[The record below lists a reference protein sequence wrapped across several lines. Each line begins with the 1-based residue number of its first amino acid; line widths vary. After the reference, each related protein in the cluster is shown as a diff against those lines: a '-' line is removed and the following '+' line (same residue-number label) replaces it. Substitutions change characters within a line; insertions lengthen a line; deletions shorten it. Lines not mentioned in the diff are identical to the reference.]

1 MSDVI
6 FKINKQ
12 LQACGNLL
20 QAEHAKLMIGGKSEK
35 GFHFIMFLQGK
46 MQNLKREMAIIIA
59 KIKQLDKEKTIDTLV
74 KEYQNF
80 DIPEIKNDDKNT
92 HTNIEI
98 YIYTL
103 ANMISKLESI
113 KNLLPENKDDEN
125 IYTEIVNEFDES
137 DTVEKLEDPIQ
148 ALLYSKALEEEALL
162 EIKDLGEEA
171 LQEINDLV
179 EESKEETK
187 E

>member
-1 MSDVI
+1 MSEVI

-12 LQACGNLL
+12 LQACDNLL
-20 QAEHAKLMIGGKSEK
+20 QEEHKKLIIGDKSEK
-35 GFHFIMFLQGK
+35 EFHFIMFLKGK
-46 MQNLKREMAIIIA
+46 MQNLKRKIAITIA
-59 KIKQLDKEKTIDTLV
+59 KNKQLDKEKTIDTLV

-98 YIYTL
+98 YISIL

-125 IYTEIVNEFDES
+125 IYNEIVNEFEES
-137 DTVEKLEDPIQ
+137 YKVENTAK
-148 ALLYSKALEEEALL
+148 
-162 EIKDLGEEA
+162 IKDTIQV
-171 LQEINDLV
+171 LQEIK
-179 EESKEETK
+179 KE
-187 E
+187 